1 MVLQLLH
8 GVQVARVSATP
19 ALEVVSLGL
28 SLPLRGTAHP
38 GFFLLPLGL
47 ASSGSFLFLRSVSWL
62 DLSMLISGVTEL
74 DLPTSLQGVGCL
86 DVSLLAPGAVSTGSV
101 LLPRGLATLG
111 FFLLALELVH
121 PSFLPSLRA
130 FSCFEP
136 PMSVLGGAYV
146 DAPLFGTWNWD
157 TFGSCLSLRGMSW
170 ADPSLSV
177 AGAVHLGSSPSLH
190 GVA

>member
-1 MVLQLLH
+1 M
-8 GVQVARVSATP
+8 
-19 ALEVVSLGL
+19 
-28 SLPLRGTAHP
+28 
-38 GFFLLPLGL
+38 
-47 ASSGSFLFLRSVSWL
+47 
-62 DLSMLISGVTEL
+62 
-74 DLPTSLQGVGCL
+74 

-146 DAPLFGTWNWD
+146 DAPLLVPGIGH
-157 TFGSCLSLRGMSW
+157 FGSCLSLRGMSW